1 MIGFYL
7 NELPNQ
13 GMAGK
18 FNDVLKQCKSR
29 WQEVQNGAL
38 RLGLGGNGAFHV
50 SAAHRRWPGCQRFP
64 Q

>member
-29 WQEVQNGAL
+29 
-38 RLGLGGNGAFHV
+38 R
-50 SAAHRRWPGCQRFP
+50 
-64 Q
+64 